1 MKSAIKLVFAC
12 LICQLLGGL
21 IAAPIG
27 MLISY
32 VQAGEV
38 DQVLMMDYTMP
49 LAMVVQF
56 ALMLLYIG
64 QRGYLTGDSRLYA
77 PVKLAY
83 LGFVLLTGLGAIFL
97 EDELL
102 RLLQMPDWMEANFSQ
117 ITESWLGIA
126 CVTLIGPIV
135 EELLFRGAVTKELL
149 RVYNP
154 STAIVISGLL
164 FGLIHINPAQV
175 LGASFIGIL
184 LAWLYWRTGSLIPCM
199 VLHVFNNALTVWFGK
214 TFPASEHFRDILP
227 EESYLVILAVAVVAL
242 LGGLHMLFHYKSPI
256 ADYEIK

>member
-1 MKSAIKLVFAC
+1 MKSAIRLVFAC

-21 IAAPIG
+21 IAAPVG
-27 MLISY
+27 MLISF

-49 LAMVVQF
+49 LAMVLQF

-64 QRGYLTGDSRLYA
+64 RRGYLTGDPRLYA
-77 PVKLAY
+77 PVRFSY
-83 LGFVLLTGLGAIFL
+83 LFFVVLTGFGAIFV

-102 RLLQMPDWMEANFSQ
+102 HQLHMPDWMEASFGQ
-117 ITESWLGIA
+117 LTESWLGIV

-135 EELLFRGAVTKELL
+135 EELLFRGAITKELL
-149 RVYNP
+149 RKYNP
-154 STAIVISGLL
+154 STAIIISGLL

-175 LGASFIGIL
+175 LGASLIGFL

-199 VLHVFNNALTVWFGK
+199 VLHVFNNALSVWVDK
-214 TFPASEHFRDILP
+214 AFPASDHFRDILSEDCYFTLLGAATMALFSGIYMLNQ
-227 EESYLVILAVAVVAL
+227 EESS
-242 LGGLHMLFHYKSPI
+242 MS
-256 ADYEIK
+256 DCEIE

>member
-1 MKSAIKLVFAC
+1 MKSAIRLVFAC

-21 IAAPIG
+21 IAAPVG
-27 MLISY
+27 MLISF

-49 LAMVVQF
+49 LAMVLQF

-64 QRGYLTGDSRLYA
+64 RRGYLTGDPRLYA
-77 PVKLAY
+77 PVRFSY
-83 LGFVLLTGLGAIFL
+83 LFFVILTGFGAIFV

-102 RLLQMPDWMEANFSQ
+102 HQLHMPDWMEASFGQ
-117 ITESWLGIA
+117 LTESWLGIV

-135 EELLFRGAVTKELL
+135 EELLFRGAITKELL
-149 RVYNP
+149 RKYNP
-154 STAIVISGLL
+154 STAIIISGLL

-175 LGASFIGIL
+175 LGASLIGFL

-214 TFPASEHFRDILP
+214 AFPASEHFCDLLP
-227 EESYLVILAVAVVAL
+227 EGSYLLVLAVAVVAL
-242 LGGLHMLFHYKSPI
+242 LGGLHMLYHYKSPI

>member
-64 QRGYLTGDSRLYA
+64 RRGYLTGDSRLYA

-83 LGFVLLTGLGAIFL
+83 LGFVLLAGIGAIFL

-149 RVYNP
+149 RKYNP

-175 LGASFIGIL
+175 LGASLIGIL

-214 TFPASEHFRDILP
+214 AFPASEHFRDILP

-242 LGGLHMLFHYKSPI
+242 LGGLHMLYHYKSPI